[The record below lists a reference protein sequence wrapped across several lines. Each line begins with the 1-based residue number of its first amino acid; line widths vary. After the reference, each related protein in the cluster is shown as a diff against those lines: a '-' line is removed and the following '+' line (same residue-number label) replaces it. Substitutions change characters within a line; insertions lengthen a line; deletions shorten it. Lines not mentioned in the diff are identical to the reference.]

1 MMAIEARG
9 VEPETVSAALR
20 ELAGGMVMGPVASND
35 RHRWLLQGDL
45 LGVKQE
51 LRKTLQKLRDS
62 GATIRVDADPID
74 L

>member
-1 MMAIEARG
+1 
-9 VEPETVSAALR
+9 
-20 ELAGGMVMGPVASND
+20 MVMGPVESND

-45 LGVKQE
+45 QHVKQE
-51 LRKTLQKLRDS
+51 MRKTLQKLRDG

>member
-1 MMAIEARG
+1 
-9 VEPETVSAALR
+9 
-20 ELAGGMVMGPVASND
+20 MVMGPVEAND

-45 LGVKQE
+45 QQVKQG
-51 LRKTLQKLRDS
+51 LRKALQKLRDG

>member
-1 MMAIEARG
+1 MAIESRG
-9 VEPETVSAALR
+9 VEPDVVSAALC
-20 ELAGGMVMGPVASND
+20 ELAAGMVMGPVESND

-45 LGVKQE
+45 QHVKQE
-51 LRKTLQKLRDS
+51 MRKTLQKLRDG